1 MTYVS
6 PQKGP
11 SITILQERRVGKTAD
26 AGWDGEEYEE
36 ENKLVAGDIRD
47 KLAWQHAVVTL
58 CDHSFGESPHESLR
72 L

>member
-1 MTYVS
+1 MA
-6 PQKGP
+6 
-11 SITILQERRVGKTAD
+11 KTAD

-47 KLAWQHAVVTL
+47 TLAWQHAVFTMW
-58 CDHSFGESPHESLR
+58 DHSFRESPLERLR

>member
-1 MTYVS
+1 MSCVP

-11 SITILQERRVGKTAD
+11 SVTIFQERRLGKIVY

-47 KLAWQHAVVTL
+47 TLAWQHAVVTM